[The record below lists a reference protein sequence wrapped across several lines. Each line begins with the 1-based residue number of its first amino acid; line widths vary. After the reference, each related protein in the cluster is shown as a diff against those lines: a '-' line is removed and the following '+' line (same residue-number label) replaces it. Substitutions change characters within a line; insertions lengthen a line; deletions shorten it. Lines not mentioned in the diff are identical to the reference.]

1 MTERKKPAEAPAT
14 LPWLEALESRV
25 RDAVARL
32 TELTAENANLR
43 QRLADLEKRLAKA
56 KAEEGTTAEP
66 DGEESAAWRQEREEI
81 RTRVHHLTKTL
92 STLLQDP
99 D

>member
-1 MTERKKPAEAPAT
+1 MSEKKKPAEAPAP
-14 LPWLEALESRV
+14 LSWLEVLESRV
-25 RDAVARL
+25 HDAVARL
-32 TELTAENANLR
+32 TELAAENANLR

-56 KAEEGTTAEP
+56 KAEGTTSTEPEGAEI
-66 DGEESAAWRQEREEI
+66 AWHREREEI
-81 RTRVHHLTKTL
+81 RTRVHHLTQTL